1 MIKRIAIF
9 AVGCLT
15 LPLLTQAQDSTY
27 NIIGDWQG
35 ELDAARYEPIPVI
48 LHIEPAAE
56 QTGSFT
62 GTVDFPSQYR
72 TGLPINNIRINGNN
86 ISIMLNEVQAEF
98 YGELILDSDQQKVL
112 AMQGDWSQAGEYVP
126 MEITRLNTEETAQ

>member
-9 AVGCLT
+9 AAGCLT
-15 LPLLTQAQDSTY
+15 LPILTQAQDTAY
-27 NIIGDWQG
+27 NIVGDWQG

-48 LHIEPAAE
+48 LHIEPATE
-56 QTGSFT
+56 QSGSFT

-72 TGLPINNIRINGNN
+72 IGLPIGTISINGSN

-98 YGELILDSDQQKVL
+98 FGEMVLDSDQQKVL
-112 AMQGDWSQAGEYVP
+112 SMQGDWSQAGEYVP
-126 MEITRLNTEETAQ
+126 MELTRLNTEESAQ